1 MTSVGV
7 SAPGQEIFAVLLG
20 SGDDFGMEAGAYDE
34 LRAGID
40 GGLGLIGGCDRA
52 GAEQEIGA
60 VGFLELLE
68 QIDRAWNGH
77 GDFDNRD
84 TARNHGINN
93 CAALRNALRTENRNE
108 TDAFDDLLGCFSHG
122 FLELH
127 KNYRA
132 MRAEPPWIMRS
143 TSASVAMLVSP
154 GVVMASAP

>member
-1 MTSVGV
+1 MILIVARHQVRPECAGDFPRLVAEFT
-7 SAPGQEIFAVLLG
+7 AATRAEPGTISFEWSRSTDDPAV
-20 SGDDFGMEAGAYDE
+20 Y
-34 LRAGID
+34 
-40 GGLGLIGGCDRA
+40 
-52 GAEQEIGA
+52 
-60 VGFLELLE
+60 
-68 QIDRAWNGH
+68 RAWNGH

-132 MRAEPPWIMRS
+132 MRAEPPWMTRS